1 MKDNFKDYILERIAK
16 LENDCDYYL
25 EKLDDRHYQMNWSI
39 FEQRLHDYRIEIMT
53 LKDILYEYNVSRE
66 TYGGK

>member
-16 LENDCDYYL
+16 LENDYDYYL
-25 EKLDDRHYQMNWSI
+25 EKLDDRHYQMNWNI
-39 FEQRLHDYRIEIMT
+39 FETRIHDYRIEIMT

-66 TYGGK
+66 TYEEK